1 LRGEPKE
8 MLMATK
14 STHSSARAKKPA
26 TARLTRAPAKP
37 SAKPARKRPTPKRK
51 PLPSSDGMS
60 KQSQLITL
68 LQSPTGGTVE
78 QMMSLTG
85 WQPHSVRG
93 VISGVLRKR
102 LGLTVSSE
110 VQESGSRVYR
120 IVGAAA

>member
-1 LRGEPKE
+1 

-14 STHSSARAKKPA
+14 STRSSPRSKKPA
-26 TARLTRAPAKP
+26 AAGATRAT
-37 SAKPARKRPTPKRK
+37 AKPARKRPAPKRK
-51 PLPSSDGMS
+51 PLPRTDGAS

-102 LGLTVSSE
+102 LGLNVSSE
-110 VQESGSRVYR
+110 VQESGARIYR
-120 IVGAAA
+120 IVDAAA

>member
-1 LRGEPKE
+1 

-14 STHSSARAKKPA
+14 STRSSPRSKKPA
-26 TARLTRAPAKP
+26 AARATRAT
-37 SAKPARKRPTPKRK
+37 AKPARKRPSPKSKSK
-51 PLPSSDGMS
+51 PLPRTDGTS

-102 LGLTVSSE
+102 LGLKVSSE
-110 VQESGSRVYR
+110 VQESGARIYR

>member
-1 LRGEPKE
+1 

-14 STHSSARAKKPA
+14 STRSSPRSKKPA
-26 TARLTRAPAKP
+26 AARATRAT
-37 SAKPARKRPTPKRK
+37 AKPARKRPAPKRK
-51 PLPSSDGMS
+51 PLPRTEGAS
-60 KQSQLITL
+60 KQSQLIAL

-102 LGLTVSSE
+102 LGLNVSSE
-110 VQESGSRVYR
+110 VQESGARIYR

>member
-1 LRGEPKE
+1 
-8 MLMATK
+8 MATK
-14 STHSSARAKKPA
+14 STRSSPRSKKPA
-26 TARLTRAPAKP
+26 AARATRATAK
-37 SAKPARKRPTPKRK
+37 SARKHPALKRK
-51 PLPSSDGMS
+51 PLPRTDGTS

-102 LGLTVSSE
+102 LGLNVSSE
-110 VQESGSRVYR
+110 VQESGARIYR
-120 IVGAAA
+120 IVDAAA